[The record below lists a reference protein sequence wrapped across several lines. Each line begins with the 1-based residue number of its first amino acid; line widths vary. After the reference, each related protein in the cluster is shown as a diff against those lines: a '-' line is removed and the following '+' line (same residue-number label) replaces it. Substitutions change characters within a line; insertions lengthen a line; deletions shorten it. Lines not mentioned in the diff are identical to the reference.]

1 MYGAYHQQRLA
12 SREVGIR
19 VIEDQHKAVRDAK
32 LAEEKKRNSAGKFI
46 NELIKIHSV

>member
-19 VIEDQHKAVRDAK
+19 KIEDGQKAIKDQK
-32 LAEEKKRNSAGKFI
+32 LAEEKKRNQAGKT
-46 NELIKIHSV
+46 